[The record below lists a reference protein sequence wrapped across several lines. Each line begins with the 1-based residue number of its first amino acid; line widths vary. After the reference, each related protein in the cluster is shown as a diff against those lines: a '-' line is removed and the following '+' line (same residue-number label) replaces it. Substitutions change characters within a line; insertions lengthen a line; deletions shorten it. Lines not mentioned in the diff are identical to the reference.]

1 MATSEKKIAAN
12 RLNGKKGG
20 PKTKAGKIRSSSNA
34 LKVGNFSQSPVV
46 RTIIY
51 QESEEEY
58 NALLRRYELD
68 FPGDEAILVQSRK
81 DLAWADVMIARLR
94 KSYKSA
100 LEKQLKLPEVLLKSD
115 LQEKEEER
123 WRIDALIA
131 ECKDWIAKLDQWPI
145 QLTPWLIRPEEQ
157 TAILNGAREYYKK
170 MYRYKNVAP
179 RLITPRMRDLED
191 SLPEPIP
198 ANLKQ
203 VASHFL
209 EINKEMLISGEDW
222 AKEWAE
228 DIARPLEEQV
238 GPALQLILPE
248 ADEDRFHEY
257 LTYWERYKDRTLA
270 RIILIEQRRVHILAL
285 PE

>member
-257 LTYWERYKDRTLA
+257 LTYWE
-270 RIILIEQRRVHILAL
+270 IEPLRELF
-285 PE
+285 